1 MNTSTPTR
9 STPLWRRAFI
19 LDTGKV
25 YEGCKTRRTSQLADD
40 CHLIAEEFL
49 HFHALRGKE
58 DFILHHRAIALDLRV
73 SEGRVRKA
81 INRLSQAGV
90 IVLTKRQSLGHSS
103 QWKVNPDFAH
113 KQETNSLQ
121 QELRE
126 ATRGAQRDVLKRHR
140 PSIKAF

>member
-73 SEGRVRKA
+73 SESPVRKA

-90 IVLTKRQSLGHSS
+90 IVLTKRQSLGPLVS
-103 QWKVNPDFAH
+103 VEGRPR
-113 KQETNSLQ
+113 
-121 QELRE
+121 LRSP
-126 ATRGAQRDVLKRHR
+126 AGDQLASAGT
-140 PSIKAF
+140 S